1 MFTGKSCLKEI
12 GGPTR
17 HRQVTWSL
25 SKYQYKREIY
35 QYRYSSYQR
44 YYWSK
49 WCMRTRQLKP
59 RVDKDVIS
67 ICEIAAREK
76 ALILAKQCKCSQ
88 GAALVSTSGRS
99 YILDSGASFNL
110 IGKPFLTRK
119 EIARVRT
126 SEDSIELT
134 TAVGKLESNECID
147 IFVQDF
153 GMSFTFWVLPEV
165 PPVLSIGHLVK
176 QGFSFTCESVNDNE
190 SMRVKTPHGQVMD
203 SCLVNDVP
211 RIYVAEKCSKD
222 KSTVVSVS
230 ESTEIPCRLAMM
242 QTLKATQRRRL
253 SQRVERNVAVAQ
265 PRHQRPRS
273 CSRYS
278 IVPHPRLRHQILLQM
293 RKTRCPHSLKVQ
305 GKTIK
310 QESTT
315 KTRKAVALIRK
326 RC

>member
-12 GGPTR
+12 GGPKR

-134 TAVGKLESNECID
+134 TAVGKLEPNECID

-153 GMSFTFWVLPEV
+153 GMSFIFWVLPEV

-176 QGFSFTCESVNDNE
+176 QGFSFTWETVNENE

-211 RIYVAEKCSKD
+211 RIYVAEKSNKD
-222 KSTVVSVS
+222 KSKVASVS
-230 ESTEIPCRLAMM
+230 DA
-242 QTLKATQRRRL
+242 
-253 SQRVERNVAVAQ
+253 
-265 PRHQRPRS
+265 
-273 CSRYS
+273 
-278 IVPHPRLRHQILLQM
+278 
-293 RKTRCPHSLKVQ
+293 CP
-305 GKTIK
+305 I
-310 QESTT
+310 
-315 KTRKAVALIRK
+315 A
-326 RC
+326 